1 MSNPPEITCLFSL
14 LASQIEAGD
23 TELNKNN
30 NQSEEI
36 DVLITSLNQ
45 SLNLGEISRV
55 RVLDTALSLMCFT
68 PPQVYPKPL
77 TANIKKLIEVILL

>member
-68 PPQVYPKPL
+68 PSQVYRKPL
-77 TANIKKLIEVILL
+77 TANIKTLIEVILL